1 MRVAFDPAKDVAN
14 QRKHGISLQA
24 AASFE
29 WDTALERE
37 DDRFDYGEVRFV
49 AIGLIDARL
58 YVMIFTEGP
67 DDDTVRIIAC
77 ARRKNMKRGTIMNK
91 FDPKVHDD
99 NLPLDAAFMAGM
111 KPSRRGRPKLEAPKV
126 EVKIRLDAQT
136 VEYLRG
142 SGPGWQTRVNALLG
156 QLVAKGQI

>member
-1 MRVAFDPAKDVAN
+1 
-14 QRKHGISLQA
+14 
-24 AASFE
+24 
-29 WDTALERE
+29 
-37 DDRFDYGEVRFV
+37 
-49 AIGLIDARL
+49 
-58 YVMIFTEGP
+58 
-67 DDDTVRIIAC
+67 
-77 ARRKNMKRGTIMNK
+77 MNK

-99 NLPLDAAFMAGM
+99 NPPLDAAFMAGM

-136 VEYLRG
+136 VEHLRG